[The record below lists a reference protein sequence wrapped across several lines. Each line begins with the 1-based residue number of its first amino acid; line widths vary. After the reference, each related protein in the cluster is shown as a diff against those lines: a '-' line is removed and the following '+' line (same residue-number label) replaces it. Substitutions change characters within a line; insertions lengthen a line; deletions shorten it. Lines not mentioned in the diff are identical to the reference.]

1 MVLVDKD
8 LKNNYDRFELEE
20 MVQVALLCTQYLPG
34 HRPKMS
40 EVVRMLEGDG
50 LAERWE
56 ASQRAEANKGKAHEF
71 SSPERYSDLTDDSS
85 LLAQAMELS
94 GPSTK
99 AADLTSYG
107 VVVNSFSELEN
118 EYVGYCGKALWNKK
132 VWTIGPVSGL
142 AKQPKNSTSRGLS
155 SMGCAASLSL
165 AGSTCAVSTL
175 MRVTKAAD
183 LTSYGVV
190 VNSSS
195 ELENEYVGYCGKAL
209 WNKKVWAFG
218 PVSLCNKDM
227 LVKAARGNRAAISQH
242 ECLIWLDLRK
252 PKSVVYVSF
261 GSPCRLGPSQLMQ
274 IGLALEASKKPF
286 IWVIRGV
293 VEPKEIEKWIARLGT
308 SDTDPITSSHWRLL
322 NPLRLEFDNGELLC
336 CLVVNVPKIGVDLGI
351 LRHAMWW
358 NPVEK
363 FDVLVTM
370 EEISKAAERAATL
383 ALACLRADP
392 QSRPTMWNVSH
403 RLSVSRAPI
412 QRASHSITFGHLL
425 DVQV

>member
-1 MVLVDKD
+1 MGCAASLSQAGSTCAASTLMRVLP
-8 LKNNYDRFELEE
+8 LTQSFP
-20 MVQVALLCTQYLPG
+20 VAAGC
-34 HRPKMS
+34 
-40 EVVRMLEGDG
+40 D
-50 LAERWE
+50 
-56 ASQRAEANKGKAHEF
+56 
-71 SSPERYSDLTDDSS
+71 
-85 LLAQAMELS
+85 
-94 GPSTK
+94 STK

-118 EYVGYCGKALWNKK
+118 EYVGFCGKALWNKK
-132 VWTIGPVSGL
+132 VWTI
-142 AKQPKNSTSRGLS
+142 
-155 SMGCAASLSL
+155 
-165 AGSTCAVSTL
+165 
-175 MRVTKAAD
+175 
-183 LTSYGVV
+183 
-190 VNSSS
+190 
-195 ELENEYVGYCGKAL
+195 
-209 WNKKVWAFG
+209 G

-261 GSPCRLGPSQLMQ
+261 GSLCRLGPSQLMQ

-286 IWVIRGV
+286 IWVIKGV
-293 VEPKEIEKWIARLGT
+293 VEPKEIEKWIATGFEDRTKETGLIFRGWAPQILILSHPAIGGFLT
-308 SDTDPITSSHWRLL
+308 HCGWNSTMESICAGVPMITWPLFGEQVL
-322 NPLRLEFDNGELLC
+322 NEK
-336 CLVVNVPKIGVDLGI
+336 LVVNVLKIGVDLGI

-370 EEISKAAERAATL
+370 EEISKAVERAATL
-383 ALACLRADP
+383 ALACLRTDP

-425 DVQV
+425 DVQAGSVITVSLYQK